1 MARAYPR
8 VVIDLEALYR
18 NARCLIDGCR
28 DMGIA
33 VAGVIKG
40 FNGLIPPARTLAE
53 AGAAQLAS
61 SRTEQLAAVKAAG
74 LATPTMLLRV
84 PMRSELA
91 EVVRVCDYSLQSE
104 LSVLDALEEEC
115 SRQGAAH
122 KVIVMADLGDL
133 REGFFDADELL
144 RACVHV
150 EEDLPHVE
158 LAGVGT
164 NLGCYGS
171 ITPTPDKL
179 GDLVAI
185 AERVEARIGRRLSI
199 ISGGA
204 SSSYPLVHRRTM
216 PKRVNHL
223 RIGEGICLAALLLD
237 GWDLPDLPLSRDAFL
252 LEAEVI
258 ECKDKP
264 TYPVG
269 EIAFDAFGNR
279 PTYTDRGIRRRAL
292 LGVGKVDVGEMGWL
306 YPKNPGVEILG
317 GSSDHAIADVED
329 CAPRPAVGD
338 ILTFRL
344 GYGAMVFL
352 TGRPDVSVAYRPR
365 RQEPAR

>member
-8 VVIDLEALYR
+8 VVIDLSALR
-18 NARCLIDGCR
+18 SNASYLIDRCLAQGV
-28 DMGIA
+28 A

-40 FNGLIPPARTLAE
+40 FNGLIPPARVLADV
-53 AGAAQLAS
+53 GASQLAS

-74 LATPTMLLRV
+74 IRTPTLLLRV

-91 EVVRVCDYSLQSE
+91 EVVRTSDYSLQSE
-104 LSVLDALEEEC
+104 IAVLDALDLEC
-115 SRQGAAH
+115 ARQGRTH
-122 KVIVMADLGDL
+122 RVIVMADLGDL
-133 REGFFDADELL
+133 REGFFDREEML
-144 RACVHV
+144 RVCVHV
-150 EEDLPHVE
+150 ERELKHVE

-171 ITPTPDKL
+171 ITPTPEKL
-179 GDLVAI
+179 MELVDI
-185 AERVEARIGRRLSI
+185 AERVEAAIGRRLSI

-204 SSSYPLVHRRTM
+204 SSSYPLVHHKTM
-216 PKRVNHL
+216 PARVNHL
-223 RIGEGICLAALLLD
+223 RIGEGICLASLLLD
-237 GWDLPDLPLSRDAFL
+237 GWGLPDLPLSRDAFL
-252 LEAEVI
+252 LEAEVV

-292 LGVGKVDVGEMGWL
+292 LGVGKVDVGDVDWL
-306 YPKNPGVEILG
+306 YPRTAGMQILG
-317 GSSDHAIADVED
+317 GSSDHTIADVAD
-329 CAPRPAVGD
+329 CDPCPAVGD
-338 ILTFRL
+338 TVTFRL

-352 TGRPDVSVAYRPR
+352 TGRPDVTVVYRPA
-365 RQEPAR
+365 QEPTR